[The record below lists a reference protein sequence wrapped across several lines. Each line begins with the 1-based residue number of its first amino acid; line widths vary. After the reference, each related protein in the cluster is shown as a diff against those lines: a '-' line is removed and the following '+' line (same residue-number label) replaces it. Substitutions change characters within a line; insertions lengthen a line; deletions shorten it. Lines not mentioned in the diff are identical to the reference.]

1 MRLPPS
7 RLAWTLSLAAA
18 LALPAGAFAQN
29 QTVPFPVIKPPLDIP
44 VPPGKCALDEAN
56 AGERALLE
64 KKRRQLAKTRLD
76 AGKIIVFFDCAR
88 IAEARRTRNFDISA
102 SGLAVVNIKDF
113 NYSRTGVKN
122 NEFGTEQCN
131 ILRQQSGELTVAG
144 TAEWKA
150 ELLRQTRTRGENYLP
165 VVHHAARAC
174 YSALVDNGDVSFV
187 AFLAVRGI
195 GLMIVTTNYEQQDP
209 QGLIAHFEL
218 LRGYTGMLARANPV
232 RRLTPGASAPAEPP
246 PPSGSR
252 PPAGEA
258 QQRAPRQ

>member
-1 MRLPPS
+1 MRFAPS
-7 RLAWTLSLAAA
+7 HLVRTLSLAAA
-18 LALPAGAFAQN
+18 LAVPAAAAAQN
-29 QTVPFPVIKPPLDIP
+29 QTVPFPVTKPPLEIP

-56 AGERALLE
+56 AGERALLD

-76 AGKIIVFFDCAR
+76 AGRIVVFFDCAR

-102 SGLAVVNIKDF
+102 SGLAVVNIRDF

-122 NEFGTEQCN
+122 IEFGTEQCN
-131 ILRQQSGELTVAG
+131 ILKQQSGELIIAG

-150 ELLRQTRTRGENYLP
+150 ELLRQSRTRGENYLP
-165 VVHHAARAC
+165 VVHHATRAC
-174 YSALVDNGDVSFV
+174 YSALVDKDDVSFV

-218 LRGYTGMLARANPV
+218 LRGYTGMLARANPA
-232 RRLTPGASAPAEPP
+232 RRPPPGASAPSEAP
-246 PPSGSR
+246 
-252 PPAGEA
+252 PPAGTRSPAGDA